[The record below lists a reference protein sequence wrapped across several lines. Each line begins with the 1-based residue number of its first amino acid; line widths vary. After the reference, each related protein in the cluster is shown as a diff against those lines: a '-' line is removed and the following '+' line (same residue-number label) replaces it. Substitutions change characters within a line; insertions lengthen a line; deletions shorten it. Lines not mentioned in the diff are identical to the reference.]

1 MANKQLK
8 RLSEFGTSF
17 DRCPAHGSADVVTL
31 RQGRRGSCRKCCTIL
46 KNEIRCRFR
55 SSHFIATP
63 LVLAQL
69 PSDLQRQFDEA
80 ERQIVRLP
88 PTAFPELSR
97 KVIRELQRRGCT
109 IPQPPSASK
118 LHNVISGAF
127 AKPGQTDWAVLCSL
141 KGVSTILVFW
151 NASEKNPAEIA
162 TMEDRTFLQGIS
174 PERIAYSSAISAV
187 GKDFIMRHYNAYG
200 GPKRRTLITKALM
213 MRFLRKHLSRGIS
226 TTANG

>member
-1 MANKQLK
+1 MK
-8 RLSEFGTSF
+8 
-17 DRCPAHGSADVVTL
+17 SAAAFVLLT
-31 RQGRRGSCRKCCTIL
+31 
-46 KNEIRCRFR
+46 
-55 SSHFIATP
+55 FIATP
-63 LVLAQL
+63 LVLAQR
-69 PSDLQRQFDEA
+69 PADLQRPFDEA
-80 ERQIVRLP
+80 QRQIVRLP

-174 PERIAYSSAISAV
+174 PERIAYSRAISAV

-200 GPKRRTLITKALM
+200 GPKPPHIDHQGVDDAFLEKASVTWYFYDGKWLK
-213 MRFLRKHLSRGIS
+213 LTG
-226 TTANG
+226 AD

>member
-1 MANKQLK
+1 MK
-8 RLSEFGTSF
+8 
-17 DRCPAHGSADVVTL
+17 SASAFVLLT
-31 RQGRRGSCRKCCTIL
+31 
-46 KNEIRCRFR
+46 
-55 SSHFIATP
+55 FIATP
-63 LVLAQL
+63 LVLAQR
-69 PSDLQRQFDEA
+69 PADLQRPFDEA
-80 ERQIVRLP
+80 QRQIVRLP
-88 PTAFPELSR
+88 PAAFPELPR
-97 KVIRELQRRGCT
+97 NVIRELQRRGCT

-174 PERIAYSSAISAV
+174 PERIAYSRAISTV

-200 GPKRRTLITKALM
+200 GSMPPPIDHQGVDDAFLEKASVTWYFYDKWLK
-213 MRFLRKHLSRGIS
+213 LTG
-226 TTANG
+226 AD

>member
-1 MANKQLK
+1 MK
-8 RLSEFGTSF
+8 
-17 DRCPAHGSADVVTL
+17 SAAAFVL
-31 RQGRRGSCRKCCTIL
+31 LIC
-46 KNEIRCRFR
+46 
-55 SSHFIATP
+55 IATP
-63 LVLAQL
+63 LVLAQR
-69 PSDLQRQFDEA
+69 PADLQRPFDEA
-80 ERQIVRLP
+80 QRQIVRLP

-162 TMEDRTFLQGIS
+162 HNGRPRFFFRAWRPT
-174 PERIAYSSAISAV
+174 RIAYSRAISADRQ
-187 GKDFIMRHYNAYG
+187 GLHHAALQCL
-200 GPKRRTLITKALM
+200 RRRQMPPPIDHQGVDDAV
-213 MRFLRKHLSRGIS
+213 S
-226 TTANG
+226 